1 MKFDQPTRRQDWRRL
16 HAFTLLEVMIATAI
30 FFMAMFSILAL
41 VSQSLR
47 SARMLHRN
55 VPTPGMVAAELS
67 LTNKLEEGVAEGD
80 FGDLY
85 PDYTWTSDTF
95 LYGSNGLYL
104 IEFVVYRDGKV
115 DSTMSTLMF
124 RPESTTGIGVR
135 SRFSR

>member
-1 MKFDQPTRRQDWRRL
+1 MD
-16 HAFTLLEVMIATAI
+16 AFTLFEVMIATAI